1 LSPSDPERTAAGRAA
16 APSIGHRPAP
26 RWEFDEDVTR
36 VFDDM
41 LRRSIPQYE
50 AMRSLVFEVGR
61 RFVAPGSA
69 VVDLGCSRGEALA
82 PFVAEFGDQGRY
94 VGVDVSSPMLEACRR
109 RFAAEIEAGLLSL
122 HDLDLR
128 QSYPNVQASLTLA
141 VLTLQFTPMED
152 RPRILRAARDHTV
165 PGGALM
171 LVEKVLPSSTRTD
184 RLMTE
189 LYHDMKRGQGYGD
202 EEITRKA
209 LSLEG
214 VLVPASAEW
223 NEEALREAGF
233 AEVECL
239 WRWLNFGAWLAVR
252 GG

>member
-1 LSPSDPERTAAGRAA
+1 LSPPDPERKAAGPTAAT
-16 APSIGHRPAP
+16 SIGHRPGP
-26 RWEFDEDVTR
+26 RWEFDEDVAR

-50 AMRSLVFEVGR
+50 AMRNLVFEVGR
-61 RFVAPGSA
+61 RFVRPRTA

-82 PFVAEFGDQGRY
+82 PFVAEFGAEARY
-94 VGVDVSSPMLEACRR
+94 VGVDVSAPMLEACGR
-109 RFAAEIEAGLLSL
+109 RFSEEIEAGLLRV

-128 QSYPNVQASLTLA
+128 HGYPDVAASVTLA
-141 VLTLQFTPMED
+141 VLTLQFTPVGD
-152 RPRILRAARDHTV
+152 RPRILRAAHDHTV
-165 PGGALM
+165 PGGALL
-171 LVEKVLPSSTRTD
+171 LVEKVLPSSTRAD
-184 RLMTE
+184 RLMTD
-189 LYHDMKRGQGYGD
+189 LYHDLKRSQGYGE

-209 LSLEG
+209 LSLQG

-223 NEEALREAGF
+223 NQDLLRQAGF

-252 GG
+252 SG

>member
-1 LSPSDPERTAAGRAA
+1 LSPERRPAAT
-16 APSIGHRPAP
+16 SIGHRPGP

-41 LRRSIPQYE
+41 LRRSIPQYD
-50 AMRSLVFEVGR
+50 AMRSVVFEVGR
-61 RFVAPGSA
+61 RFVQPETD

-82 PFVAEFGDQGRY
+82 PFVAEFGAEARY
-94 VGVDVSSPMLEACRR
+94 VGVEVSAPMLEACRR
-109 RFAAEIEAGLLSL
+109 RFANEIESGQLRLR
-122 HDLDLR
+122 DLDLR
-128 QSYPNVQASLTLA
+128 RGYPDARASLTLA
-141 VLTLQFTPMED
+141 ILTLQFTPLED
-152 RPRILRAARDHTV
+152 RPRILRAAWEHTV
-165 PGGALM
+165 PGGALL

-189 LYHDMKRGQGYGD
+189 LYHDLKRSQGYGE

-223 NEEALREAGF
+223 NEDALKAAGF
-233 AEVECL
+233 TEVECL

>member
-16 APSIGHRPAP
+16 ATSIGHRPGP
-26 RWEFDEDVTR
+26 RWEFDQDVTR

-41 LRRSIPQYE
+41 LRRSIPEYE
-50 AMRSLVFEVGR
+50 AMRRVVFEVGK
-61 RFVAPGSA
+61 RFVRPGTA

-82 PFVAEFGDQGRY
+82 PFVAEFGDRARY
-94 VGVDVSSPMLEACRR
+94 VGVDVSAPMLEACRG
-109 RFAAEIEAGLLSL
+109 RFEAEIEAGLLSV

-128 QSYPNVQASLTLA
+128 RSYPSARASLTLA
-141 VLTLQFTPMED
+141 VLTLQFTPLED
-152 RPRILRAARDHTV
+152 RPQILRAACDHTV
-165 PGGALM
+165 PGGALL
-171 LVEKVLPSSTRTD
+171 LVEKVLPSSTRAD

-189 LYHDMKRGQGYGD
+189 IYHDLKRSQGYGE

>member
-1 LSPSDPERTAAGRAA
+1 LSPERRPAAT
-16 APSIGHRPAP
+16 SIGHRPGP
-26 RWEFDEDVTR
+26 RWEFDQDVTR

-50 AMRSLVFEVGR
+50 AMRSVVFEVGR
-61 RFVAPGSA
+61 RFVSPGTD

-82 PFVAEFGDQGRY
+82 PFVAEFGDGCRY
-94 VGVDVSSPMLEACRR
+94 VGVDVSAPMLDACRR
-109 RFAAEIEAGLLSL
+109 RFAAEIEAGTVLV

-128 QSYPNVQASLTLA
+128 QGYPDVRASLTLA

-152 RPRILRAARDHTV
+152 RPRILRRVWEHTV
-165 PGGALM
+165 PGGALL
-171 LVEKVLPSSTRTD
+171 LVEKVLPSSTGTD

-189 LYHDMKRGQGYGD
+189 LYHDLKRSQGYGD

-214 VLVPASAEW
+214 VLVPAPAEW
-223 NEEALREAGF
+223 NEDALRRAGF
-233 AEVECL
+233 AEIECL